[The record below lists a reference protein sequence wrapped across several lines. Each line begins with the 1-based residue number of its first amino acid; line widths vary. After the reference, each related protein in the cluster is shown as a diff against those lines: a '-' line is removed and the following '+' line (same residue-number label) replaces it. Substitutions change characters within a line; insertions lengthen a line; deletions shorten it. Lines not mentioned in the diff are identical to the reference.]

1 MSVVFPVYQA
11 LVQMSVNVLN
21 KCFHCVYPQ
30 KCFWKEY
37 SQLRSFNRISKR
49 EVEVWP
55 KGTGAHWVC
64 QSIRTK
70 LWDQVK
76 RAYIFK
82 LFTSHLANCT
92 LKYLCAIKVFFF
104 FLALLYLPFFHCH
117 LLLQGMRFVAVVY
130 KTRDQIFHQ
139 FTFNWKLPS
148 IIFTRF
154 KYFGKSVH
162 LSKWGPEKTIQW

>member
-1 MSVVFPVYQA
+1 MAWSQSVVKTSYRHELYARRWWTKLVMFEMSVVFPVYQA

-21 KCFHCVYPQ
+21 KCFHCVHPQ

-76 RAYIFK
+76 RAYIFE

-92 LKYLCAIKVFFF
+92 LKYLCAFFCF
-104 FLALLYLPFFHCH
+104 TCPFFTAIWCYRVCALSQLYIKH
-117 LLLQGMRFVAVVY
+117 VT
-130 KTRDQIFHQ
+130 KS
-139 FTFNWKLPS
+139 S
-148 IIFTRF
+148 I
-154 KYFGKSVH
+154 KSH
-162 LSKWGPEKTIQW
+162 SI